1 MLVAWF
7 DGHLVIALLQVN
19 LREDLR
25 ASKPIQDV
33 IYAWNGV
40 AVYNS
45 VAVEPPVVHAH
56 PQGAILLPR
65 EEDGMSVLAGGW
77 SDPALG

>member
-7 DGHLVIALLQVN
+7 YGHLVIALLQVN

-45 VAVEPPVVHAH
+45 VAVKPPVVHAH
-56 PQGAILLPR
+56 PQGTILLPR
-65 EEDGMSVLAGGW
+65 EEDGVSILAGRRT
-77 SDPALG
+77 DPALG